1 MPHPPPLS
9 RHKRLAVAGRT
20 LIAAAVFAGGLL
32 AAGAFSPAV
41 PAAPQQ
47 CLPVVGCVTT
57 TIPSVPLPTVSVPSV
72 PTLPTSS
79 TTTTTS
85 SGSGSSG
92 ATTTPP
98 QTTPVAGTVASPK
111 AAAAL
116 SAKASVRVR
125 GRGAGR
131 VIEVRLR
138 LTKPALV
145 SALLSRSSRA
155 LARRQFAAREGS
167 TLVRLR
173 IGRAVRSG
181 PARLALVYTA
191 ASGETVRASYRLRLP
206 R

>member
-57 TIPSVPLPTVSVPSV
+57 TIPSVPLPTVSVP
-72 PTLPTSS
+72 TLPTSS
-79 TTTTTS
+79 TTTTS
-85 SGSGSSG
+85 SGSGSSS

-111 AAAAL
+111 AEATL

-138 LTKPALV
+138 LTKPARV